1 MPYVKLETVEMNK
14 EFEPVL
20 QGATLKKIIWRL
32 VPLMVLMYFVSSLDR
47 ANIGYAALTMNA
59 DLGLTVAQFGFATS
73 IFYLGYIL
81 FETPANVILHKIGAR
96 RWIST
101 ILLAWGVM
109 SSLTSIVP
117 DKDWLYVT
125 RFFLGVAE
133 SGLFPGMVLYL
144 TLWLPARNRVWV
156 MSMFITAMPL
166 AAVIGAPI
174 STALMTHTSVFGLE
188 GWRSMLFLEGL
199 PAIVLA
205 FVVFR
210 LLPDSPA
217 TATWMNAEDVTAVE
231 NVLNVE
237 AQSRDQSIAHSSVRA
252 ALKSWRVWALGF
264 VYFAINT
271 AIVILLYFL
280 PLVIKSFEQA
290 FQAHYTVFEIG
301 KLTAIPFGFATVCML
316 LWARYTGRSGIA
328 AWHIALPL
336 VLCSVSIGVAM
347 SLPSPVHI
355 MSAFAI
361 ACAACFSSMAPF
373 WQLPSRLL
381 SGKAAAAG
389 IGLIAAL
396 GASAGFVLPYLIG
409 WVKDRTGSFELA
421 FLSIGVVMLLGAFV
435 VMLLEKTPS
444 AKTVAQ
450 VSVKS

>member
-1 MPYVKLETVEMNK
+1 MNK
-14 EFEPVL
+14 PFEPVL
-20 QGATLKKIIWRL
+20 QGAVLRKIFWRL

-81 FETPANVILHKIGAR
+81 FETPANIILHRIGAR
-96 RWIST
+96 LWISI
-101 ILLAWGVM
+101 ILLAWGAM
-109 SSLTSIVP
+109 SSLTSLVP

-144 TLWLPARNRVWV
+144 TLWLPSRNRVWV
-156 MSMFITAMPL
+156 MSLFITAMPL

-199 PAIVLA
+199 PAIALA
-205 FVVFR
+205 FIVFR
-210 LLPDSPA
+210 FLPDSPA
-217 TATWMNAEDVTAVE
+217 TAQWMSAQDVAAVE
-231 NVLNVE
+231 KVLHGG
-237 AQSRDQSIAHSSVRA
+237 AQGRGESSARGCSRA
-252 ALKSWRVWALGF
+252 AVQSWRVWALGF

-271 AIVILLYFL
+271 SIVILLYFL
-280 PLVIKSFEQA
+280 TLVIKSFEQA
-290 FQAHYTVFEIG
+290 FQTQYTVLEIG
-301 KLTAIPFGFATVCML
+301 KITALPFGFATVSML
-316 LWARYTGRSGIA
+316 LWARFTGRTGVA

-336 VLCSVSIGVAM
+336 VVCAVAIGVAM
-347 SLPSPVHI
+347 SLPSPVQI
-355 MSAFAI
+355 MVAFAVG
-361 ACAACFSSMAPF
+361 CAACFSSMAPF

-409 WVKDRTGSFELA
+409 WVKDRSGSFEPA
-421 FLSIGVVMLLGAFV
+421 FLCIGVIMLIGAGV
-435 VMLLEKTPS
+435 VMLLEKRPPS
-444 AKTVAQ
+444 KPV
-450 VSVKS
+450 VPMGVKL

>member
-1 MPYVKLETVEMNK
+1 MNR
-14 EFEPVL
+14 EHEPVL
-20 QGATLKKIIWRL
+20 QGPVFKKIAWRL
-32 VPLMVLMYFVSSLDR
+32 VPLMMLMYFVSSLDR

-81 FETPANVILHKIGAR
+81 FETPANIILHKIGAR
-96 RWIST
+96 LWISI
-101 ILLAWGVM
+101 ILLAWGAM
-109 SSLTSIVP
+109 SSLTAFVP

-144 TLWLPARNRVWV
+144 TLWLPSRNRVWV
-156 MSMFITAMPL
+156 MSLFITAMPL

-174 STALMTHTSVFGLE
+174 STALMTHTGIFGLE

-199 PAIVLA
+199 PAIALA

-210 LLPDSPA
+210 LLPDTPA
-217 TATWMNAEDVTAVE
+217 KAGWMNASDVAAVQS
-231 NVLNVE
+231 VLKAE
-237 AQSRDQSIAHSSVRA
+237 SACRDQSIPEGSIRA
-252 ALKSWRVWALGF
+252 ALSSWRVWALGF

-290 FQAHYTVFEIG
+290 FQTHYTVFEIG
-301 KLTAIPFGFATVCML
+301 KITAIPFGFAVVCML
-316 LWARYTGRSGIA
+316 LWARFTGRAGIV

-336 VLCSVSIGVAM
+336 VICAVAIGMAM
-347 SLPSPVHI
+347 SLPSPLQI
-355 MSAFAI
+355 MSAFAVG
-361 ACAACFSSMAPF
+361 CAACFSSMAPF

-396 GASAGFVLPYLIG
+396 GASSGFVLPYIIG
-409 WVKDRTGSFELA
+409 WVKDKTGSFEPAFMGVGVIMLA
-421 FLSIGVVMLLGAFV
+421 GAITV
-435 VMLLEKTPS
+435 LLLEKRRASKVFDQVP
-444 AKTVAQ
+444 AKP
-450 VSVKS
+450 

>member
-1 MPYVKLETVEMNK
+1 LH
-14 EFEPVL
+14 
-20 QGATLKKIIWRL
+20 GAVFKKIAWRL
-32 VPLMVLMYFVSSLDR
+32 VPLMMLMYFVSSLDR

-81 FETPANVILHKIGAR
+81 FETPANIILHKIGAR
-96 RWIST
+96 LWIT
-101 ILLAWGVM
+101 IILLAWGTM
-109 SSLTSIVP
+109 SSLTAFVP

-144 TLWLPARNRVWV
+144 TLWLPSRNRVWV
-156 MSMFITAMPL
+156 MSLFITAMPL

-174 STALMTHTSVFGLE
+174 STALMTHTGVFGLE

-199 PAIVLA
+199 PAVALA
-205 FVVFR
+205 FVVYR
-210 LLPDSPA
+210 LLPDTPA
-217 TATWMNAEDVTAVE
+217 KAGWMTASDMAAVQAALNAESAG
-231 NVLNVE
+231 
-237 AQSRDQSIAHSSVRA
+237 RDPSIPEGSVRA
-252 ALKSWRVWALGF
+252 ALSSWRVWGLGF

-290 FQAHYTVFEIG
+290 FQTQYTVFEIG
-301 KLTAIPFGFATVCML
+301 KITAIPFGFAAVCML
-316 LWARYTGRSGIA
+316 LWARFSGRKGIA

-336 VLCSVSIGVAM
+336 VICAVAIGMAM
-347 SLPSPVHI
+347 SLPTPVQI
-355 MSAFAI
+355 MSAFAV

-396 GASAGFVLPYLIG
+396 GASAGFVLPYVIG
-409 WVKDRTGSFELA
+409 WVKDKTGSFEPAFIGVGMIMLA
-421 FLSIGVVMLLGAFV
+421 GAGVVVMLN
-435 VMLLEKTPS
+435 KQRPS
-444 AKTVAQ
+444 KETDHIFAKP
-450 VSVKS
+450 